1 MSQVPFIEFTQEM
14 RKDYTIL
21 VPSMLPIHFELMAA
35 VFEKHG
41 YHCEMLKNENANVV
55 AQGVANV
62 HNDTCYP
69 ALLVVGQ
76 FMDALAN
83 GKYDPHKCA
92 LLLMQTGGGCRASNY
107 VRLLRKALSESEFND
122 VPVISI
128 NFTGLET
135 HSGFKLTLPF
145 LLDVLQSFLY
155 GDFLMW
161 IYNQARSREIH
172 EGDSKKA
179 LDYCMDYLLRL
190 LNTKGFKQS
199 KKRYREI
206 LTVFNQIQLDENERI
221 KVGIVG
227 EIYMKYAP
235 LGNQHLEDTL
245 VKEGVEPVV
254 SGVLDFAQYCLYN
267 MQIDQKLYGSKV
279 FGSFGSKILT
289 RLLANKQAE
298 MEDVIGKYSR
308 FRKPTPFKEVIR
320 SGEGIISKG
329 VKMGEG
335 WLLTSEICELMNQGI
350 YNVVCAQPFGCLPNH
365 IVAKGMMRKI
375 KEKYP
380 QSNIVAIDYDS
391 SASPINQM
399 NRIHLMLENAKMGN
413 FMNEK

>member
-1 MSQVPFIEFTQEM
+1 MSQVPFIEFTEEM

-35 VFEKHG
+35 AFEKHG
-41 YHCEMLKNENANVV
+41 YHCVMLKNENANVV
-55 AQGVANV
+55 NQGVANV

-76 FMDALAN
+76 FMDALQS
-83 GKYDPHKCA
+83 GQYDPHKSA

-128 NFTGLET
+128 NFTGLES
-135 HSGFKLTLPF
+135 HSGFQLTPPF
-145 LLDVLQSFLY
+145 LLDILYAFLY

-161 IYNQARSREIH
+161 IYNQARSH
-172 EGDSKKA
+172 EVHQGDSKKA

-190 LNTKGFKQS
+190 LNGKGFHHA

-206 LTVFNQIQLDENERI
+206 LTVFNQVELDGKERI

-245 VKEGVEPVV
+245 VNEGVEPVV

-267 MQIDQKLYGSKV
+267 MQIDQKLYGSKAL
-279 FGSFGSKILT
+279 GSIASKVLT
-289 RLLANKQAE
+289 HLLAKKQAE
-298 MEDVIGKYSR
+298 MEEAIEKYSR
-308 FRKPTPFKEVIR
+308 FVKPTPFTEVIK
-320 SGEGIISKG
+320 SGEGVISKG

-375 KEKYP
+375 KDKYP

-399 NRIHLMLENAKMGN
+399 NRIHLMLENAKMGH
-413 FMNEK
+413 FMHEE